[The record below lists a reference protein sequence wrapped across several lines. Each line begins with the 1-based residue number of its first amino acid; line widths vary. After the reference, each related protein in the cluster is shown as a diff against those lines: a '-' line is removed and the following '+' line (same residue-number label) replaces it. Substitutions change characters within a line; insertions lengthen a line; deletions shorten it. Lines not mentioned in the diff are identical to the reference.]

1 MKRVFQESLLG
12 SRQVEPDV
20 PGAERERQIPDQ
32 PAHFQGNDS
41 LAGLHPSDPGPQQT
55 STTGTLTQREGMSRV
70 RTHFSTVHRDDAF
83 IVFPPHS
90 RPKKSLRRRAHHR
103 LSR

>member
-12 SRQVEPDV
+12 SGQAEPDV
-20 PGAERERQIPDQ
+20 PGAERERQTPDQ
-32 PAHFQGNDS
+32 RAHFQGNDG

-55 STTGTLTQREGMSRV
+55 STAGTLARREGTSRV

-83 IVFPPHS
+83 IVFHPPTAAQKN
-90 RPKKSLRRRAHHR
+90 PCDVEPITD
-103 LSR
+103 